1 MKAAE
6 LIYAY
11 EEVKGK
17 TVFISLIEE
26 DGEESKEFIHIN
38 SIEDYKLLQNA
49 VAEYEEEGIL
59 DEYYTTLK

>member
-17 TVFISLIEE
+17 TVFISLIEDE
-26 DGEESKEFIHIN
+26 EESKEFIHIN

-59 DEYYTTLK
+59 DEYYTSLK

>member
-17 TVFISLIEE
+17 TVFISLIEDE
-26 DGEESKEFIHIN
+26 EESKEFIHIN

-49 VAEYEEEGIL
+49 IAEYEEEGIL
-59 DEYYTTLK
+59 DEYYTSLK

>member
-6 LIYAY
+6 LIYSY

-17 TVFISLIEE
+17 TVFISLIE

-49 VAEYEEEGIL
+49 IAEYEEEGIL
-59 DEYYTTLK
+59 DEYYTSLK

>member
-17 TVFISLIEE
+17 TVFISLIE

-49 VAEYEEEGIL
+49 IAEYEEEGIL
-59 DEYYTTLK
+59 DEYYTSLK

>member
-1 MKAAE
+1 MKVAE

-17 TVFISLIEE
+17 TVFISLIE

-59 DEYYTTLK
+59 DEYYTSLK

>member
-17 TVFISLIEE
+17 TVFISLIE

-59 DEYYTTLK
+59 DEYYTSLK